1 MLRASVV
8 CPFSIRLYNTLT
20 DEVLPEYEEELAL
33 IFHQLPQP
41 WHFQSCILHEAVCAA
56 KLVNDA
62 AEQGVW
68 DVLMDEDTFSEFADN
83 AVGDASKAQLQSQLA
98 DLFEDEGVP
107 RDALLST
114 LQAGSADEP
123 NCGSAATQSL
133 KYAVKHH
140 RQLGIHVTPTCR
152 VNGITTDTS
161 SSWSKAEWAAF
172 LDPLLK

>member
-1 MLRASVV
+1 
-8 CPFSIRLYNTLT
+8 
-20 DEVLPEYEEELAL
+20 
-33 IFHQLPQP
+33 
-41 WHFQSCILHEAVCAA
+41 
-56 KLVNDA
+56 
-62 AEQGVW
+62 
-68 DVLMDEDTFSEFADN
+68 
-83 AVGDASKAQLQSQLA
+83 VGDSSKAALQSQLA

>member
-1 MLRASVV
+1 M
-8 CPFSIRLYNTLT
+8 YNTLT

-68 DVLMDEDTFSEFADN
+68 DVLMDEDTFHEFADN
-83 AVGDASKAQLQSQLA
+83 AVGDSSKAALQSQLA

-152 VNGITTDTS
+152 VNGITTTDTS